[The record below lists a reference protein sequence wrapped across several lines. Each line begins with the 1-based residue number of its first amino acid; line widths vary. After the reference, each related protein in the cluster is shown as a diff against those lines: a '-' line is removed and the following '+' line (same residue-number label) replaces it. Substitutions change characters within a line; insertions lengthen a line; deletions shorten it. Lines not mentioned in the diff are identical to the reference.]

1 LSFIELINV
10 SKVYVQG
17 EVKTVALDSVNLKVE
32 EGEFV
37 AIMGPSG
44 SGKSTLMSIL
54 GCLDT
59 PTSGTYLLDRMDVN
73 KLRDDEISEVR
84 SKYIGFVFQSFY
96 LVPYLSVLDNVLLP
110 VEYMSRER
118 KKVVFGKKT
127 PKERAMELLER
138 LGISDKADFKPSQL
152 SGGQKQRTAIAR
164 ALITSP
170 KVILAD
176 EPTGQLDSASG
187 KAVMEIFKELNK
199 EGKTIIVVT
208 HDEKVASYAHRI
220 VKISDGRIVE
230 EVENVSR

>member
-1 LSFIELINV
+1 MSFIELINV

-17 EVKTVALDSVNLKVE
+17 EVKTVALDNVNLKVE

-118 KKVVFGKKT
+118 KKVVFGEKT